1 MPARE
6 TKNKHDIMPAR
17 LLLAGLRKRLERYAA
32 PTGRPAI
39 DARIRA
45 AQVNAAI
52 RFTLGNMLAN
62 IINAALVTAAIWPT
76 AHGPALFAW
85 ACAVCVF
92 ALYNISKWR
101 RGRKH
106 LPLTRVSR
114 SMIAKATAHA
124 FFLGAMWGLLPAIW
138 LPSVGHEQELLVATL
153 IAGMVGAGAFSLSS
167 LPTAATAYVL
177 TITCGGTI
185 GLVRGA
191 SDHLELIAP
200 LFFTYA
206 AIIIYAVHGTAKFF
220 EERTIAEESVKDRS
234 EVIELLLREF
244 QENGS
249 DWLYELDADLRIV
262 STSPR
267 MCAVTGMSAKELVGL
282 YFPDLIDRSY
292 RDKFLA
298 LTENGTVF
306 QDFTCEVSFAETET
320 WWSLTASPI
329 AGKHAETIGWRGVG
343 SDVTESKKAKDRIV
357 WMAQFDPLTGLHNRS
372 RVRELAG
379 KALETAKRKGNKIA
393 IGCLDL
399 DHFKEINDTLGH
411 PVGDELLKTLAARLT
426 ALPGG
431 GVTMGRLGGDEFG
444 VLIEDADD
452 RSESTM
458 RMEAIIAAVCEPV
471 KIEGN
476 TIRVG
481 GTIGVA
487 LSEDDDTTVDEM
499 IRNADLALYAAKAKG
514 RGKIECYDPEMHR
527 QAEEKRA
534 LREDLR
540 TALAHNEF
548 CLQYQPIIDTAEQ
561 RIAGFEA
568 LLRWNHPRLGLLP
581 PDRFIEIAESTG
593 IIDAIGKWVIN
604 RACSDAMSWPDTIGV
619 SVNISPVQ
627 FYGEGL
633 VHAVRTALERSGLP
647 ARRLE
652 IEITEAVFVHRG
664 MMADKFIGEMNKLG
678 VSIALDDFGTGYSSF
693 AYLTRFPVQ
702 KLKIDR
708 SFVSGQRAFKERNA
722 IVSAVV
728 GIARTLNMKTTAEGV
743 ETAAELA
750 WVTGLGCRQVQGY
763 YFAKPMNSEAVDAYI
778 EAFGSGSSADIRA
791 AAAAPF

>member
-1 MPARE
+1 
-6 TKNKHDIMPAR
+6 MPAR
-17 LLLAGLRKRLERYAA
+17 LLPARLKNRLERYAA

-45 AQVNAAI
+45 AQINAAI
-52 RFTLGNMLAN
+52 RFTLANMLAN
-62 IINAALVTAAIWPT
+62 IINAALVAAAIWPT
-76 AHGPALFAW
+76 LHGPGPIAW
-85 ACAVCVF
+85 ATAVWVF
-92 ALYNISKWR
+92 AFYNIAKWR

-106 LPLTRVSR
+106 LPLLHVRK
-114 SMIAKATAHA
+114 SMIAKATAQA
-124 FFLGAMWGLLPAIW
+124 FVLGALWGMLPAVW
-138 LPSVGHEQELLVATL
+138 LPQIGHEQELLIATL

-167 LPTAATAYVL
+167 LPSAAMAYVV
-177 TITCGGTI
+177 TITGGGMI
-185 GLVRGA
+185 GLLRGEA
-191 SDHLELIAP
+191 AHFELLTL
-200 LFFTYA
+200 LFLTYS

-220 EERTIAEESVKDRS
+220 EERTIAEEAVKDRS

-262 STSPR
+262 NTSPR
-267 MCAVTGMSAKELVGL
+267 MSAVTNTPAEELVGL
-282 YFPDLIDRSY
+282 YFPDLIHRSY
-292 RDKFLA
+292 RNEFLD
-298 LTENGTVF
+298 LTAKGAVF
-306 QDFTCEVSFAETET
+306 HDFTCEVSFGETET

-329 AGKHAETIGWRGVG
+329 AGKHAQPIGWRGVG
-343 SDVTESKKAKDRIV
+343 SDITDAKQAKDRIV
-357 WMAQFDPLTGLHNRS
+357 WMAQFDSLTGLHNRS
-372 RVRELAG
+372 RFRELAAE
-379 KALETAKRKGNKIA
+379 ALETAKRNRSKIA

-411 PVGDELLKTLAARLT
+411 PIGDELLKTLAARLT

-444 VLIEDADD
+444 VLIVDADD
-452 RSESTM
+452 RSAAM
-458 RMEAIIAAVCEPV
+458 KRIEAIVAAVCDPV
-471 KIEGN
+471 EIDGN

-487 LSEDDDTTVDEM
+487 LSANDAATVDDM

-514 RGKIECYDPEMHR
+514 RGRIEFYNPEMHR
-527 QAEEKRA
+527 EAEEKRA
-534 LREDLR
+534 LREELR
-540 TALAHNEF
+540 AALANDEF
-548 CLQYQPIIDTAEQ
+548 CLQYQPIIDTAED
-561 RIAGFEA
+561 RIAAFEA
-568 LLRWNHPRLGLLP
+568 LLRWEHPRLGLLP
-581 PDRFIEIAESTG
+581 PDRFVEIAESAG
-593 IIDAIGKWVIN
+593 MIDAIGNWVID
-604 RACSDAMSWPDTIGV
+604 RACSDAMSWPDHIGV

-633 VHAVRTALERSGLP
+633 VRAVRTALDRSGLP

-652 IEITEAVFVHRG
+652 IEITEAVFVHRE
-664 MMADKFIGEMNKLG
+664 MMADKFIGEMNRLG

-708 SFVSGQRAFKERNA
+708 SFVSGHRAFKERNA

-763 YFAKPMNSEAVDAYI
+763 YFARPMNVEAVGSYVESFGLASRQAEQNKA
-778 EAFGSGSSADIRA
+778 EASA
-791 AAAAPF
+791 

>member
-1 MPARE
+1 MPS
-6 TKNKHDIMPAR
+6 R
-17 LLLAGLRKRLERYAA
+17 LLPSGLRDWLERYAA
-32 PTGRPAI
+32 PTGKPAI

-45 AQVNAAI
+45 AQINAAI
-52 RFTLGNMLAN
+52 RFTLGNMVAN
-62 IINAALVTAAIWPT
+62 IINVALVTAAIWPT
-76 AHGPALFAW
+76 THGSLLIAW
-85 ACAVCVF
+85 ACAICGF

-101 RGRKH
+101 RGRKY
-106 LPLTRVSR
+106 LPLANVRK

-124 FFLGAMWGLLPAIW
+124 FLLGAMWGLLPAIW
-138 LPSVGHEQELLVATL
+138 LPHIGHDQEMLIATL

-167 LPTAATAYVL
+167 LPSAAMAYVFA
-177 TITCGGTI
+177 ISGGGLI
-185 GLVRGA
+185 GLMRGDA
-191 SDHLELIAP
+191 QHFELLSL
-200 LFFTYA
+200 LFLTYS
-206 AIIIYAVHGTAKFF
+206 AIIVYAVHGTAKFF
-220 EERTIAEESVKDRS
+220 QERTIAEEAVKDRS

-249 DWLYELDADLRIV
+249 DWLYELDAELRIV
-262 STSPR
+262 NTSPR
-267 MCAVTGMSAKELVGL
+267 MCAVTGMSATELVGL
-282 YFPDLIDRSY
+282 YFPDLIHPSY
-292 RDKFLA
+292 RDEFLA
-298 LTENGTVF
+298 LTGKGAIF
-306 QDFTCEVSFAETET
+306 HDFTCEVSFGEKET

-329 AGKHAETIGWRGVG
+329 AGKHAQTIGWRGVG
-343 SDVTESKKAKDRIV
+343 SDITVSKQAKDRIV
-357 WMAQFDPLTGLHNRS
+357 WMAQFDSLTGLHNRS
-372 RVRELAG
+372 RFRELAG
-379 KALETAKRKGNKIA
+379 EALDTAKRNGSRIA

-452 RSESTM
+452 RSAATK
-458 RMEAIIAAVCEPV
+458 RMEAIVAAVCDPV
-471 KIEGN
+471 MIDGN

-487 LSEDDDTTVDEM
+487 LSENDAATIDDM
-499 IRNADLALYAAKAKG
+499 IRNADLALYAAKARG
-514 RGKIECYDPEMHR
+514 RGRIEFYNPVMHR
-527 QAEEKRA
+527 EAEEKRA
-534 LREDLR
+534 LREDLNS
-540 TALAHNEF
+540 ALANNEF
-548 CLQYQPIIDTAEQ
+548 CLQYQPIIDTAEG

-581 PDRFIEIAESTG
+581 PDRFIEIAESAGT
-593 IIDAIGKWVIN
+593 IDAIGNWVIN
-604 RACSDAMSWPDTIGV
+604 RACRDAMSWPDTIGV

-627 FYGEGL
+627 FYSDGL
-633 VHAVRTALERSGLP
+633 VRAVRDALKISGLP

-652 IEITEAVFVHRG
+652 IEITEAVFVHRE

-708 SFVSGQRAFKERNA
+708 SFVSGHRAFKERNA
-722 IVSAVV
+722 IVQAVI

-763 YFAKPMNSEAVDAYI
+763 YFAKPMNIEAVGAYI
-778 EAFGSGSSADIRA
+778 ENFHRSSGPAEPKTARA
-791 AAAAPF
+791 VL